1 MSNTHAVQVE
11 NLRLRYGRKLALDGL
26 TFTLAPGR
34 IYGLLGR
41 NGSGKTSLLSVLAAF
56 RRASRG
62 TVRVFGEPV
71 FENPAATRQ
80 VCFVSSD
87 LLSLPQDTSVR
98 EALKE
103 AGQLREAWDAGY
115 AQELVEL
122 FGIPTRQKIHSLS
135 RGQKSAFG
143 AVIGLASRAPLTIFD
158 ETYLGMDAPTRE
170 AFYDALL
177 AEFSASKRTIIL
189 STHLIDELKR
199 ILEEVLII
207 KDGRLLLQAP
217 VDELLGRGVSITGEA
232 EAVDRYVSLAQG
244 AIGSGLATIG
254 TKSLGRTRSVML
266 YGELTPELEQQARAD
281 GLDIDPLELQELFV
295 HLTGKEAKQ

>member
-11 NLRLRYGRKLALDGL
+11 NLRLRYGGKLALDGL

-98 EALKE
+98 ESLKE
-103 AGQLREAWDAGY
+103 VGQFRSSWDPQY
-115 AQELVEL
+115 ARQLVER
-122 FGIPTRQKIHSLS
+122 FGIPERQKIHSLS

-143 AVIGLASRAPLTIFD
+143 AVIGLASMAPLTIFD

-170 AFYDALL
+170 AFYDELL
-177 AEFSASKRTIIL
+177 ASFSAHPRTVIL

-207 KDGRLLLQAP
+207 KDGKLLLQAP
-217 VDELLGRGVSITGEA
+217 VDELLGRGFSITGA
-232 EAVDRYVSLAQG
+232 EDIVDQ
-244 AIGSGLATIG
+244 
-254 TKSLGRTRSVML
+254 
-266 YGELTPELEQQARAD
+266 
-281 GLDIDPLELQELFV
+281 
-295 HLTGKEAKQ
+295 